1 MSKYLLLVAFI
12 FPSLASALVDMR
24 NANFSDPWIHME
36 VSGSGYDMS
45 VRTTYN
51 SRTLY
56 NGHFG
61 FGWCSSFETKLTPN
75 PDGTL
80 LLTEC
85 GAGDEITFYPQN
97 FKKTDVK
104 GVVDQIIDNMKKS
117 GGRFTAKYYND
128 LADQLFNDPKKRSE
142 MAQQYKVALD
152 LKEGSIFKANLKSVD
167 AITFKKDQYVRNLA
181 DSTSQIFDKDGK
193 MIRQLDKNGNFL
205 SYTYNDKGQIEKV
218 SDNNSRQL
226 NFVFGRNGK
235 VEKISG
241 PNGLSASFKYNG
253 QDLVEVINGWK
264 NKYTFKYDALHNLT
278 HIYYPDSTFK
288 QVAYDTN
295 KDWVTNFKHRDGC
308 EEKYTYETNPK
319 DPKRHYWSTLTK
331 VCKGKTLTKS
341 KYEFW
346 FKPSVSGQGDYLSKV
361 ASTVNGAETEVEYHP
376 IHEKPIY
383 TKENNIITRYE
394 YYDNGL
400 VKSRKTGNLLTTFK
414 YHPSC
419 NKITEVK
426 AGKALTQ
433 FSYDGKCNL
442 SLAKNDAGLVV
453 KLDYDRSGR
462 IVGLVD
468 QAKRKVLIKYED
480 RFGKPEYVERPGVG
494 SLRVIYK
501 SSGEIDKV
509 DSKEGP
515 TVAVQVARAF
525 NNLVE
530 LIRPAGIELGI

>member
-1 MSKYLLLVAFI
+1 MRRNLLLI
-12 FPSLASALVDMR
+12 TLMFPSLAYALVDMR

-36 VSGSGYDMS
+36 VAGSGYDMS

-56 NGHFG
+56 NGDFG

-97 FKKTDVK
+97 FKKADVK
-104 GVVDQIIDNMKKS
+104 GVVDQIIEGMKKS

-128 LADQLFNDPKKRSE
+128 LSDQLFNDPKKRAE
-142 MAQQYKVALD
+142 MAAQYKVAVD

-167 AITFKKDQYVRNLA
+167 AIKFVKGQYVRSLPDATIQN
-181 DSTSQIFDKDGK
+181 FDKNGK
-193 MIRQLDKNGNFL
+193 MVRQLDRNGNYL
-205 SYTYNDKGQIEKV
+205 TYTYNSKGQIEKV

-226 NFVFGRNGK
+226 NFVFGRNNK

-253 QDLVEVINGWK
+253 QDLVEVTNAWK

-288 QVAYDTN
+288 QVSYDTN

-308 EEKYTYETNPK
+308 NEAYSYETDKK

-331 VCKGKTLTKS
+331 VCKNKTITKS

-346 FKPSVSGQGDYLSKV
+346 FKPSVTGQGDYLSKV
-361 ASTVNGAETEVEYHP
+361 ASVVNGAETIVEYHP

-383 TKENNIITRYE
+383 TKENNIVTKYD

-400 VKSRKTGNLLTTFK
+400 IKAKKVGNLLTSFK
-414 YHPSC
+414 YSKC
-419 NKITEVK
+419 NKISEVK
-426 AGKALTQ
+426 AGKEVTQ

-442 SLAKNDAGLVV
+442 TFAKNVAGLAV
-453 KLDYDRSGR
+453 KLDYDRNGR
-462 IVGLVD
+462 IV
-468 QAKRKVLIKYED
+468 
-480 RFGKPEYVERPGVG
+480 
-494 SLRVIYK
+494 
-501 SSGEIDKV
+501 
-509 DSKEGP
+509 
-515 TVAVQVARAF
+515 
-525 NNLVE
+525 
-530 LIRPAGIELGI
+530 